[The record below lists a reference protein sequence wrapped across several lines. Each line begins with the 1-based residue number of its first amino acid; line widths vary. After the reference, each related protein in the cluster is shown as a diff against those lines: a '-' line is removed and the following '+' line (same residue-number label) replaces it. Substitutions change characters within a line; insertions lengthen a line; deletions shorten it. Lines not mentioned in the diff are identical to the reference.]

1 MKLESK
7 KRTQLLKTSRELF
20 LKHGS
25 KRVTIEEICRKAK
38 VSKVTFYK
46 YFKNKP
52 ALISYIG
59 DELMEEGFS
68 RFDEI
73 SEMDIS
79 YTEKIN
85 LMSEWR
91 IDFFSLMNTEFVS
104 EMMSLDTV
112 VEEARSRF
120 LKNITLAQAQGDI
133 KPDISPDL
141 IWLLTEKLNE
151 IGRDGEWK
159 SLFSDYSQFQD
170 QLRTIIFFGLL
181 TSPKENASQKEAQ
194 P

>member
-1 MKLESK
+1 
-7 KRTQLLKTSRELF
+7 
-20 LKHGS
+20 
-25 KRVTIEEICRKAK
+25 

-52 ALISYIG
+52 ALISFIR

-68 RFDEI
+68 KFDEI

-79 YTEKIN
+79 YTEKIK

-91 IDFFSLMNTEFVS
+91 VDFFSLMNTEFVS
-104 EMMSLDTV
+104 EMISLDTV
-112 VEEARSRF
+112 VEEARRRF

-133 KPDISPDL
+133 KPEISPDL
-141 IWLLTEKLNE
+141 IWLVTEKLNE

-159 SLFSDYSQFQD
+159 PLFSDYGQFQD

-181 TSPKENASQKEAQ
+181 TSPKENASQKEA
-194 P
+194 